1 MNDIASTLNPS
12 PLPQNPKYPLLE
24 VATLK
29 ARINAKKE
37 MIKSLRAELDR
48 LTYDLA
54 MLMEGLYFPSH
65 EDAPFC
71 RGSEGVRGD
80 E

>member
-37 MIKSLRAELDR
+37 MIKTLRNELEK
-48 LTYDLA
+48 LTDDLA
-54 MLMEGLYFPSH
+54 MLMEGLYL
-65 EDAPFC
+65 DAPFC
-71 RGSEGVRGD
+71 RGIEGVRGD

>member
-1 MNDIASTLNPS
+1 MDNIASTLNPS

-37 MIKSLRAELDR
+37 MIKTLRNELEK
-48 LTYDLA
+48 LTDDLA

-71 RGSEGVRGD
+71 RGIEGVRGD